1 MRRTFLFHRRIPT
14 REFFL
19 MILILSTLLLRL
31 PCLWAAGPITP
42 SGLNTQVSDPITVG
56 AQTQYNITGGTRPE
70 GGTNLFHS
78 FGKFGVPTSNIAN
91 FLNETALHTDNILAR
106 ITGGDIST
114 IFGTIRTTGFGNAN
128 LFLMNPNGFLFGPNA
143 TVNVGGMATFTTAE
157 YMRLTD
163 GGRFNANPN
172 TTAADL
178 LTAAPVAAFGFIG
191 SAHAID
197 FEGGQLKVSEG
208 SAEGTGVT
216 LVGGDINL
224 VPDHSGRSSG
234 ITAPGRQIQLTS
246 VAGEGKV
253 VADTAVPEPGMALGN
268 ITLGQGTILSTVG
281 NPSVDNGSGGV
292 VSIRGGQLVA
302 TEAQILTGPAVGSM
316 GQGGTVTIATTD
328 SASFTNSTIDA
339 SSFFSGGNAG
349 AITVTGS
356 QVRLQDT
363 RLLAKAESD
372 GTGTNS
378 GGNVNLAGTASVN
391 LTRSIIATDTFFSNG
406 NGGTVTLMAPIV
418 SMEEG
423 SFIKTDV
430 LGDGITPITASGGA
444 VTLAG
449 TTSISLERS
458 GISTK
463 SFETEGNSGA
473 VKITAPIVMIVGG
486 SDTRSVVTSTSSFSG
501 NPNAG
506 NGGKIEIKGTNVT
519 LAEGAFLQ
527 SVADSP
533 GTSSR
538 GGAIRITATENI
550 LVAMGTSILTTTT
563 SQANAGNIEMVSKHV
578 TIMGQSVLGSETLGL
593 GGGGSVKITGA
604 ENIALESGSIIST
617 NSAFAV
623 ENQGPAGHIEFNTQQ
638 LTVTGGSKVTS
649 STFHNGAGGT
659 ITVEDTNSPAQSVL
673 IDGSGSGL
681 FTDSQGTGKG
691 GSISVNAN
699 TVTLQNGGTLS
710 AKTSGTEAT
719 ATGGSIT
726 VNTTDRVTMTGGA
739 SITASSAGPGNAGDI
754 LINAGQQLDLM
765 GNSSIT
771 TEAKTASGGNIDIRA
786 VDRVRLIN
794 SEISSSV
801 RGGASTA
808 GGNITIDPNVIVLQD
823 SDVTAKAV
831 QGAGGNITLTTPLF
845 LADSTSLVDA
855 SSQFGVN
862 GRVTIQSPTS
872 NLSVGQGAL
881 TSKPTQVQSLLTQRC
896 AALVN
901 NGQTSSFVV
910 AGREQ
915 LPADPGGW
923 LSSPLAFIAL
933 GENVDTGHAIAAA
946 PATMP
951 IAPHDT
957 DTVSLRRLTPAGF
970 LMANF
975 ADSEATGCRS

>member
-1 MRRTFLFHRRIPT
+1 MRRTFLFYHRIPT

-31 PCLWAAGPITP
+31 PCLWAADPITP
-42 SGLNTQVSDPITVG
+42 SGLNTQVSAPITVG

-70 GGTNLFHS
+70 SGTSLFHS
-78 FGKFGVPTSNIAN
+78 FGEFGVPTNNIAN

-197 FEGGQLKVSEG
+197 FEGGQLKVAEG
-208 SAEGTGVT
+208 TAEGTGIT

-224 VPDHSGRSSG
+224 APDHSGRSSG

-302 TEAQILTGPAVGSM
+302 TGAQILTGPAVGSR

-378 GGNVNLAGTASVN
+378 GGNVNLAGTASVK

-423 SFIKTDV
+423 SFIKTDI

-486 SDTRSVVTSTSSFSG
+486 PDTRSVVTSTSSFSG

-506 NGGKIEIKGTNVT
+506 NGGEIEIKGTNVT
-519 LAEGAFLQ
+519 LTEGAFLQ

-533 GTSSR
+533 GTFSR

-550 LVAMGTSILTTTT
+550 LAANGTSILTTTT
-563 SQANAGNIEMVSKHV
+563 SHANAGNIDMVSNHV
-578 TIMGQSVLGSETLGL
+578 TIMGQSALGSETLGP

-604 ENIALESGSIIST
+604 ESIALESGSTIST
-617 NSAFAV
+617 NSASAV

-638 LTVTGGSKVTS
+638 LMVTGGSKVTS

-726 VNTTDRVTMTGGA
+726 VTTTDHVTMTGGA
-739 SITASSAGPGNAGDI
+739 SITASSTDPGNANAGDI
-754 LINAGQQLDLM
+754 SINAGQSFEMRD
-765 GNSSIT
+765 SSIK
-771 TEAKTASGGNIDIRA
+771 TESEKASGGNIDIKA
-786 VDRVRLIN
+786 VDRVRLVN
-794 SEISSSV
+794 SPISTSV
-801 RGGASTA
+801 PNGTGN
-808 GGNITIDPNVIVLQD
+808 GGNITIDPNVIVLQN
-823 SDVTAKAV
+823 SDITAKAV

-845 LADSTSLVDA
+845 LADSGSHVDA
-855 SSQFGVN
+855 SSQFGLN
-862 GRVTIQSPTS
+862 GTVTIQSPTS
-872 NLSVGQGAL
+872 NLSGSLGPL
-881 TSKPTQVQSLLTQRC
+881 TSTPSQAQTLLTQRC
-896 AALVN
+896 AALA

-915 LPADPGGW
+915 LPSDPGGW
-923 LSSPLAFIAL
+923 LSSPLAFAAL
-933 GENVDTGHAIAAA
+933 SENLDADHAVASA
-946 PATMP
+946 PAIMP
-951 IAPHDT
+951 IATHDT
-957 DTVSLRRLTPAGF
+957 GTVSLRRLTPAGF

>member
-1 MRRTFLFHRRIPT
+1 
-14 REFFL
+14 

-31 PCLWAAGPITP
+31 PCLWAADPITP
-42 SGLNTQVSDPITVG
+42 SGLNTQVSTPITVG
-56 AQTQYNITGGTRPE
+56 GQTQYNITGGTRPE
-70 GGTNLFHS
+70 SGTSLFHS
-78 FGKFGVPTSNIAN
+78 FGEFGVPTNNIAN

-197 FEGGQLKVSEG
+197 FEGGQLKV
-208 SAEGTGVT
+208 AEGTGIT

-224 VPDHSGRSSG
+224 APDHSGRSSG
-234 ITAPGRQIQLTS
+234 ISAPGRQIQLTS

-253 VADTAVPEPGMALGN
+253 VANTAVPEPGMALGN

-302 TEAQILTGPAVGSM
+302 TGAQILTGPAVGSM

-423 SFIKTDV
+423 SFIKTDI

-486 SDTRSVVTSTSSFSG
+486 PDTRSVVTSTSSFSV

-506 NGGKIEIKGTNVT
+506 NGGEIEIKGTNVT
-519 LAEGAFLQ
+519 LTEGAFLQ

-533 GTSSR
+533 GTFSR

-550 LVAMGTSILTTTT
+550 LAANGTSILTTTT
-563 SQANAGNIEMVSKHV
+563 SHANAGNIDMVSKHV
-578 TIMGQSVLGSETLGL
+578 TIMGQSALGSETLGP

-604 ENIALESGSIIST
+604 ENIALESGSTIST
-617 NSAFAV
+617 NSASAV

-659 ITVEDTNSPAQSVL
+659 ITIEDTNSPAQSVL

-691 GSISVNAN
+691 GSISVNTN

-739 SITASSAGPGNAGDI
+739 SITASSAGPGDAGNI
-754 LINAGQQLDLM
+754 FINAGQQFEMRD
-765 GNSSIT
+765 SSVT
-771 TEAKTASGGNIDIRA
+771 TQAMKASGGNIDIRA

-801 RGGASTA
+801 QGGASTA

-823 SDVTAKAV
+823 SDVTAKAI
-831 QGAGGNITLTTPLF
+831 QGAGGNITLTAPLF

-872 NLSVGQGAL
+872 NLSGSLGLL
-881 TSKPTQVQSLLTQRC
+881 TSKPSQAQALLTQRC
-896 AALVN
+896 AVLVN
-901 NGQTSSFVV
+901 NGQASSFVV

-915 LPADPGGW
+915 LPSDPGGW
-923 LSSPLAFIAL
+923 LTSSLAFAAL
-933 GENVDTGHAIAAA
+933 GESLGTGHAASSV
-946 PATMP
+946 PAIMP
-951 IAPHDT
+951 IAAGDT
-957 DTVSLRRLTPAGF
+957 GTVSLRRLTPTGF